1 MALMVEPRMLI
12 SRESLMTSSV
22 WELAALMQHREW
34 EGGTEGERG
43 REGATDRKEGCDNNI
58 TGGC

>member
-22 WELAALMQHREW
+22 WELAALMQHRE
-34 EGGTEGERG
+34 G
-43 REGATDRKEGCDNNI
+43 EGAKER
-58 TGGC
+58 TGG